1 MKRQILP
8 QSVTVQKVFLAFS
21 KRGAIIIEIF
31 KWKSVEKAHIP
42 AIFRE
47 KERKNMIYA
56 ETEIKLKNGCTAVV
70 RNARP
75 EDAKQTIEYL
85 RTVSGES
92 PFLLREPDE
101 VNFTVEKE
109 CAILQNKAESPNEI
123 MLTAY
128 VNGELAGNCSLASQ
142 GDKRRM
148 KHRCCVSI
156 ALYEKYC
163 NLGLGRILLST
174 LLELAKQ
181 CGYTQAELGVIEGN
195 ERAKHVYESLG
206 FKEYGF
212 LPNSLHYS
220 DGTARGEYFMVKEL

>member
-31 KWKSVEKAHIP
+31 KQKSVEKAHIP

-109 CAILQNKAESPNEI
+109 RAILQNKAESPNEI

-142 GDKRRM
+142 GDKRRT

-212 LPNSLHYS
+212 LPNAMHYK
-220 DGTARGEYFMVKEL
+220 DGATRGEYFMVKEL

>member
-1 MKRQILP
+1 
-8 QSVTVQKVFLAFS
+8 
-21 KRGAIIIEIF
+21 
-31 KWKSVEKAHIP
+31 
-42 AIFRE
+42 
-47 KERKNMIYA
+47 MIYA
-56 ETEIKLKNGCTAVV
+56 KTEIQLKNGCTAVV

-75 EDAKQTIEYL
+75 EDAEQMIEYL

-109 CAILQNKAESPNEI
+109 RAILQNKAESPNEI

-142 GDKRRM
+142 GDKRRT

-174 LLELAKQ
+174 VLGLAMQ

-212 LPNSLHYS
+212 LPNAMHYK
-220 DGTARGEYFMVKEL
+220 DGATRGEYFMVKEL